1 MGLKI
6 NYQHEEINTGDII
19 SFGHYTLEERSW
31 EYSPI
36 EWFVLAK
43 EEARILLLSRYGLDT
58 SHTITIGKV
67 SPCRL
72 TITIMKALTGE
83 SVHCANG

>member
-1 MGLKI
+1 MRQII
-6 NYQHEEINTGDII
+6 NRQHEEKNTGDII
-19 SFGHYTLEERSW
+19 SFGHYTQEDRSW

-58 SHTITIGKV
+58 QLYNNNIRNI
-67 SPCRL
+67 
-72 TITIMKALTGE
+72 ALPPYYNDYE
-83 SVHCANG
+83 SVN